1 MKKVKKILAIAMIV
15 ATATTTCTFTG
26 IIPENNLSVSA
37 AEEVMKTDDGF
48 QYEVNNNGE
57 ITITRYIGTDTDVDI
72 PSKIDGKPVTNIGD
86 CSFYNCNNLM
96 SVTIPDSVTSI
107 GERAFEECS
116 SLKNITIPDSV
127 TNIGNYAFTWCSSL
141 KNITISN
148 SVTSIG
154 NYAFYNCKSLTN
166 ITIPNSVTSIG
177 KSAFHGCS
185 NLTNINI
192 PNSVTSIEDSM
203 FYYCSKLTN
212 ITIPN
217 TVTSIGESAFSLCD
231 NLTNITIPDSVT
243 SIGESAFSNCN
254 GLTSIIIPNSVTS
267 IEDFTFGSCNSLT
280 NIAIPDSVTSIGKS
294 VFCDCSSITNIN
306 IPNSV
311 TSIEADTFSGCS
323 SLTNIAIPDS
333 VTSIGESAFYDCTSL
348 TNITIPSLVTSIG
361 QYTFFG
367 CENLENI
374 KVDKDNKNYADEDG
388 VLFTKDKSVLVR
400 YPGGKDKG
408 LSYEIPSFV
417 TSIGNYAFNGYLHPK
432 SIIIPDSMT
441 SIGNYAFSGFYGLTN
456 ITIPDSVTSIGAHA
470 FDHCENLESIKIPN
484 SVTTIKEY
492 TFSYCGPLEIT
503 IPRSVTTIEDN
514 AFNYCLAT
522 IYGYK
527 DSYAET
533 FAQNHS
539 FEFKEIQE
547 SEQPLGITSF
557 TADKAS
563 PQISGT
569 KVTLTANATSQGAL
583 QYKFI
588 VRDNET
594 GNWYKLRDFEES
606 NTFIWKT
613 GNTGNKT
620 LYVDV
625 KDETGEVIREAMNY
639 KIETSVEAP
648 APKIIS
654 FNADKISPQLSGTQI
669 KLTVNATGSG
679 KLQYKFIIRDNK
691 TGNWYKLRDY
701 AESNIFTWKTGNEGD
716 KTLYVDV
723 KDENGKITRESMS
736 YTVKK

>member
-1 MKKVKKILAIAMIV
+1 MKKVKKILAIAMII

-37 AEEVMKTDDGF
+37 AEEVMETDDGF

-57 ITITRYIGTDTDVDI
+57 VTIIKYIGTDTDVNI
-72 PSKIDGKPVTNIGD
+72 PSKIDGKPVTSIGD
-86 CSFYNCNNLM
+86 SSFYNYNDLI

-107 GERAFEECS
+107 GDSAFIYCTG
-116 SLKNITIPDSV
+116 LTSV
-127 TNIGNYAFTWCSSL
+127 TMAD
-141 KNITISN
+141 

-154 NYAFYNCKSLTN
+154 NFAFGHCWSLTN
-166 ITIPNSVTSIG
+166 ISMSNSLTSIGEYAFCECWSLTNIIIPNSVTSIG
-177 KSAFHGCS
+177 DAAFVTCS
-185 NLTNINI
+185 SLTYIKLS
-192 PNSVTSIEDSM
+192 NSLI
-203 FYYCSKLTN
+203 
-212 ITIPN
+212 
-217 TVTSIGESAFSLCD
+217 SIGDFAFTHGAF
-231 NLTNITIPDSVT
+231 TNITIPDSVT
-243 SIGESAFSNCN
+243 SIGEYAFKDCDNLTDVKLSNS
-254 GLTSIIIPNSVTS
+254 LISIK
-267 IEDFTFGSCNSLT
+267 DDTFRDCDSLT
-280 NIAIPDSVTSIGKS
+280 NIIIPASVTSIGTNAFS
-294 VFCDCSSITNIN
+294 YCD
-306 IPNSV
+306 
-311 TSIEADTFSGCS
+311 G
-323 SLTNIAIPDS
+323 LT
-333 VTSIGESAFYDCTSL
+333 
-348 TNITIPSLVTSIG
+348 
-361 QYTFFG
+361 
-367 CENLENI
+367 NI

-388 VLFTKDKSVLVR
+388 VLFNKDKSVLVK
-400 YPGGKDKG
+400 YPRGKEE
-408 LSYEIPSFV
+408 LSYKVPNSVKEIGDYAFGSLYRWGFNLTNITIPDSV
-417 TSIGNYAFNGYLHPK
+417 TSIG
-432 SIIIPDSMT
+432 D
-441 SIGNYAFSGFYGLTN
+441 YAFSWCFNLTN

-470 FDHCENLESIKIPN
+470 FDNCENLESIKIPN

-514 AFNYCLAT
+514 AFNYCWAT

-547 SEQPLGITSF
+547 SEQILGITSF
-557 TADKAS
+557 TADKVS

-569 KVTLTANATSQGAL
+569 SITLTANATGQGAL
-583 QYKFI
+583 QYKFV

-625 KDETGEVIREAMNY
+625 KDETGEVVRESMNY
-639 KIETSVEAP
+639 KIETSVEAT

-723 KDENGKITRESMS
+723 KDENGKVTRESMN
-736 YTVKK
+736 YTVKKN